1 MKTSAVRLVPFLA
14 TLLGIS
20 CLAACSSPAKDAQQS
35 PVRRY
40 ELPGEVLGL
49 DGKRH
54 IATIKGEKIEGFMEA
69 MTMEYAVK
77 DAAEFQTLH
86 EGDRIIATLFVQGTD
101 SWIGEIRH
109 QPRKK

>member
-14 TLLGIS
+14 MLLGIA
-20 CLAACSSPAKDAQQS
+20 CLAACSSPAKDAPQT

-40 ELPGEVLGL
+40 ELRGEVLGL
-49 DGKRH
+49 DAKRH
-54 IATIKGEKIEGFMEA
+54 IATVKGEKIEGFMEA
-69 MTMEYAVK
+69 MTMEYSVK
-77 DAAEFQTLH
+77 DVAEFQTLH
-86 EGDRIIATLFVQGTD
+86 EGDRITATLFVRDTD